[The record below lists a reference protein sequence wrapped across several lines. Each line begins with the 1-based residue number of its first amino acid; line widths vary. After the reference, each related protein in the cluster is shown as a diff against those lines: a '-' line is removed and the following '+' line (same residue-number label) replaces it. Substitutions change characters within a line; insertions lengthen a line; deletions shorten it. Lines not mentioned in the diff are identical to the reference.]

1 MVESSNFQSDE
12 KHIEIWKI
20 KRLIKKLDNVK
31 G

>member
-1 MVESSNFQSDE
+1 MVDTSDFRSDE

-20 KRLIKKLDNVK
+20 KRMIKKLDNVK